1 MSSWLKLP
9 RKVADV
15 GGADRPAAGSEF
27 VVGERVQVD
36 FLQGSQV
43 QKLVRC
49 LAHEFKGFEV
59 ENVVV
64 VHDVFLS
71 LLLSS
76 VRRIKTGRDGASPA
90 GETGNPESLSGP
102 PVDAPA
108 WPVYGAGRVRKQS
121 GKDSGRYES
130 VN

>member
-1 MSSWLKLP
+1 MPGCVITPAFVSWLKLP

-15 GGADRPAAGSEF
+15 GAADRPAAGAKL

-36 FLQGSQV
+36 FLQGGQM
-43 QKLVRC
+43 QKFVGS

-76 VRRIKTGRDGASPA
+76 VRRIKTGRDGASP
-90 GETGNPESLSGP
+90 ERGNGQPGIFERA
-102 PVDAPA
+102 APLTRRH
-108 WPVYGAGRVRKQS
+108 GRFKAQ
-121 GKDSGRYES
+121 GR
-130 VN
+130 

>member
-1 MSSWLKLP
+1 
-9 RKVADV
+9 
-15 GGADRPAAGSEF
+15 
-27 VVGERVQVD
+27 
-36 FLQGSQV
+36 LQQ
-43 QKLVRC
+43 LVRC

-108 WPVYGAGRVRKQS
+108 WPVYGASENEETKRKGSCGHGFGPRCGLVVEVIGGALGRLCYIRDRS
-121 GKDSGRYES
+121 
-130 VN
+130 

>member
-1 MSSWLKLP
+1 MPGCVIPPAAGSWLKLP
-9 RKVADV
+9 RQVADI
-15 GGADRPAAGSEF
+15 GGADRPAAGAEL

-36 FLQGSQV
+36 FLQGGKL
-43 QKLVRC
+43 QKFVGSLT
-49 LAHEFKGFEV
+49 HEFKGFEV

-102 PVDAPA
+102 PVDAKA
-108 WPVYGAGRVRKQS
+108 RPVYGAGKMR
-121 GKDSGRYES
+121 
-130 VN
+130 

>member
-1 MSSWLKLP
+1 MHSGRMLKHSP
-9 RKVADV
+9 HAIR
-15 GGADRPAAGSEF
+15 
-27 VVGERVQVD
+27 
-36 FLQGSQV
+36 
-43 QKLVRC
+43 
-49 LAHEFKGFEV
+49 HEFKGFEV

-90 GETGNPESLSGP
+90 GETGNPESLRGP

-108 WPVYGAGRVRKQS
+108 WPVYGASENEETKRKGSCGHGSLLGSCHGVQVIGGALSVRGR
-121 GKDSGRYES
+121 GE
-130 VN
+130 